1 MADEEII
8 LHYAAQKLIDD
19 TTFLKIVESKLKSIM
34 MDGKIDKKD
43 IPEIIIL
50 VVYCTNNLKKFN
62 LSYDELGTVLEDTVM
77 YLLNHF
83 NVIPEDKKEEFK
95 IMTKSMID
103 LVMMQPKVVSCF
115 SALRKNIWNFI
126 TCCKN

>member
-1 MADEEII
+1 MSDDEII
-8 LHYAAQKLIDD
+8 LHPAAQKLIED

-43 IPEIIIL
+43 IPEIIVL

-62 LSYDELGTVLEDTVM
+62 LSYNQLGEVLEETII

-83 NVIPEDKKEEFK
+83 DVIPEENKEEYENDQIPNEFESVLDFP
-95 IMTKSMID
+95 TEF
-103 LVMMQPKVVSCF
+103 L
-115 SALRKNIWNFI
+115 KNNEVQ
-126 TCCKN
+126 N

>member
-1 MADEEII
+1 MSDDEII
-8 LHYAAQKLIDD
+8 LHPAAQKLIED

-43 IPEIIIL
+43 IPEIIVL

-62 LSYDELGTVLEDTVM
+62 LSYNKLGDVLEGTII

-83 NVIPEDKKEEFK
+83 NVIPDDKKEEFK
-95 IMTKSMID
+95 MMTHSMVQ
-103 LVMMQPKVVSCF
+103 LVMMEPKVKSCF
-115 SALRKNIWNFI
+115 TNILKYI

>member
-1 MADEEII
+1 MVDDEII

-19 TTFLKIVESKLKSIM
+19 PTFLKIIEVKLQSM
-34 MDGKIDKKD
+34 MSDGKIDKKD

-62 LSYDELGTVLEDTVM
+62 LSIHELGEVLEDTIM

-83 NVIPEDKKEEFK
+83 NVIPDDKKEEFR
-95 IMTKSMID
+95 IMTKSMIE
-103 LVMMQPKVVSCF
+103 LVMMRPKIKTWFNS
-115 SALRKNIWNFI
+115 IINFI
-126 TCCKN
+126 LCRK